1 MKNDILLSI
10 ILWSVFFLG
19 VIIFL
24 VWICGFLDK
33 EYTTQKYIKK
43 KFPNFF
49 NELDQYF
56 NLVAQADSIN
66 HAYHHQQEQVS
77 QAEKELSYTSPCT
90 PFFSMRE
97 QKVQKEIK
105 KLSEI
110 YQDAMRIGFQ
120 VSNYRKYLEKK
131 YFFVSIPNIYDAELL
146 TKKEIK
152 KVLKSGK

>member
-10 ILWSVFFLG
+10 ILWSAFFLG
-19 VIIFL
+19 VVIFL
-24 VWICGFLDK
+24 VWICGFLDR

-43 KFPNFF
+43 KFPTFF
-49 NELDQYF
+49 NELEQYF
-56 NLVAQADSIN
+56 KLTAQADNIN
-66 HAYHHQQEQVS
+66 HAYNHQQEQVS
-77 QAEKELSYTSPCT
+77 RAEKKLSYTPPCT
-90 PFFSMRE
+90 PFFFTRE
-97 QKVQKEIK
+97 QKVQKEIE

-131 YFFVSIPNIYDAELL
+131 YFFVSISNFYDVELL

-152 KVLKSGK
+152 KILKSGK